1 MDRTNL
7 ILEIFRQ
14 RAKTRE
20 GRLQVELARLTHL
33 STRLVRGW
41 THLERQR
48 GGLSKTGGPGEKQ
61 IELDRRMIATRVKA
75 LREQLKKLERQRNT
89 QRKSRQR
96 GEVLTVALVGY
107 TNAGK
112 STLFNR
118 LTRGGVYAA
127 DQLFATLDTTAR
139 RCFVGEAL
147 YSMIDVSYGK
157 QVLWPEHCVQ
167 DTAGAEF
174 AEGLNTDNGV
184 CFVKK
189 GAHPNIDS
197 YSAFLEADRKTKT
210 DLAVWLKSQGINE
223 VFVCGLATDFCV
235 SWTALDAADEGFKV
249 YVIEDACRGIDVN
262 GSLEAA
268 RAEWKKRGIKRI
280 DSSEIN

>member
-1 MDRTNL
+1 M
-7 ILEIFRQ
+7 
-14 RAKTRE
+14 
-20 GRLQVELARLTHL
+20 
-33 STRLVRGW
+33 
-41 THLERQR
+41 ERQR

-139 RCFVGEAL
+139 RCFVGGDVEVVLSDTVGFIRGLPHQLIEA
-147 YSMIDVSYGK
+147 
-157 QVLWPEHCVQ
+157 
-167 DTAGAEF
+167 F
-174 AEGLNTDNGV
+174 
-184 CFVKK
+184 
-189 GAHPNIDS
+189 
-197 YSAFLEADRKTKT
+197 
-210 DLAVWLKSQGINE
+210 KS
-223 VFVCGLATDFCV
+223 T
-235 SWTALDAADEGFKV
+235 LD
-249 YVIEDACRGIDVN
+249 
-262 GSLEAA
+262 EAA
-268 RAEWKKRGIKRI
+268 QADLLLHVV
-280 DSSEIN
+280 DSSTPAREEQMTEVNKVLEEIGAKDIPQLLVFNKIDLEGRSPFITCARGRNAESCRYQRRKR

>member
-1 MDRTNL
+1 M
-7 ILEIFRQ
+7 
-14 RAKTRE
+14 
-20 GRLQVELARLTHL
+20 
-33 STRLVRGW
+33 
-41 THLERQR
+41 ERQR

-139 RCFVGEAL
+139 RCFVGGDVEVNKVLEEIGAKDIPQLLVFNKIDLEGRSPFITCAEDGTPKAVGISAANGEGIDLLKDAIRQIAEKEPEEPQEAPDNEDWL
-147 YSMIDVSYGK
+147 
-157 QVLWPEHCVQ
+157 
-167 DTAGAEF
+167 AEF
-174 AEGLNTDNGV
+174 E
-184 CFVKK
+184 
-189 GAHPNIDS
+189 
-197 YSAFLEADRKTKT
+197 R
-210 DLAVWLKSQGINE
+210 
-223 VFVCGLATDFCV
+223 
-235 SWTALDAADEGFKV
+235 
-249 YVIEDACRGIDVN
+249 
-262 GSLEAA
+262 
-268 RAEWKKRGIKRI
+268 
-280 DSSEIN
+280 